1 MVDSHEVGNKTMAT
15 VLEPSVDRGP
25 APESSDRSF
34 GFVFA
39 AVFALIAGW
48 PLWSGEPPRWWALG
62 LAAAFVLVAVARPGI
77 LHPLNRAWLALGR
90 LLHLVVSPIVM
101 GAIFFLCVTPIGWFM
116 RLRGKD
122 VLSLA
127 RRSDL
132 SSYWITRDQAQAQ
145 SMKNQF

>member
-1 MVDSHEVGNKTMAT
+1 MAT
-15 VLEPSVDRGP
+15 VLEPRVDRGP

-34 GFVFA
+34 GVVFA
-39 AVFALIAGW
+39 GVFALIACW
-48 PLWSGEPPRWWALG
+48 PLWSAQSPRWWALG
-62 LAAAFVLVAVARPGI
+62 LAAAFALFAVIRPGI

-90 LLHLVVSPIVM
+90 LLHLVVSPLVM
-101 GAIFFLCVTPIGWFM
+101 GVIFFLCVTPIGWIM
-116 RLRGKD
+116 RRRGKD

-132 SSYWITRDQAQAQ
+132 SSYWITRDRAEAQ

>member
-1 MVDSHEVGNKTMAT
+1 MAT
-15 VLEPSVDRGP
+15 VLEPNVDRGP

-48 PLWSGEPPRWWALG
+48 PLWSGGAPRWWAAG
-62 LAAAFVLVAVARPGI
+62 LAAAFALVAVVRPAI

-90 LLHLVVSPIVM
+90 LLHLVISPIVM
-101 GAIFFLCVTPIGWFM
+101 GAIFFLCVTPTGWIM

-122 VLSLA
+122 VLSLS